1 MNVKDFAL
9 GVVTGVAA
17 AIIVK
22 EMSSRVVPYANPD
35 TILANIKS
43 EFKKQSPID
52 GSWIYMKTENFNN
65 GFTEIPVFKGG
76 ITRTMEG
83 EVENFEFAADAR
95 SGAIVNIEQVK

>member
-17 AIIVK
+17 AVIVT
-22 EMSSRVVPYANPD
+22 EMAGRVAPYANPD
-35 TILANIKS
+35 NILASIKS
-43 EFKKQSPID
+43 EFKKQAPID
-52 GSWIYMKTENFNN
+52 GSWIYMKTENFSN

-76 ITRTMEG
+76 ITRTVDG
-83 EVENFEFAADAR
+83 EVENYEFAADAR

>member
-1 MNVKDFAL
+1 MKVKDFAL

-17 AIIVK
+17 AVIVK
-22 EMSSRVVPYANPD
+22 EMSNRVVPYANPD
-35 TILANIKS
+35 NILENIKS
-43 EFKKQSPID
+43 EFKKQTPID
-52 GSWIYMKTENFNN
+52 GSWIYMKTENYSN

-76 ITRTMEG
+76 ITRTVEG

>member
-9 GVVTGVAA
+9 GIVTGVAA
-17 AIIVK
+17 AVIVK
-22 EMSSRVVPYANPD
+22 EMSNRIAPYANPD
-35 TILANIKS
+35 NILENIKS

-52 GSWIYMKTENFNN
+52 GSWIYMKTENYSN

-76 ITRTMEG
+76 ITRTVEG